1 MILERRNKTLSV
13 VSFPRKF
20 IEQHLGML
28 NTSVDSETGEISH
41 YHIAIF
47 KNLDGKMTMLLSKPI
62 LREID
67 ISDYVVGEI

>member
-1 MILERRNKTLSV
+1 MTGKRNKNMSIQV
-13 VSFPRKF
+13 GNNK
-20 IEQHLGML
+20 QHLGML

-41 YHIAIF
+41 YHIVIF
-47 KNLDGKMTMLLSKPI
+47 KNTDGKMTMLLSKPV